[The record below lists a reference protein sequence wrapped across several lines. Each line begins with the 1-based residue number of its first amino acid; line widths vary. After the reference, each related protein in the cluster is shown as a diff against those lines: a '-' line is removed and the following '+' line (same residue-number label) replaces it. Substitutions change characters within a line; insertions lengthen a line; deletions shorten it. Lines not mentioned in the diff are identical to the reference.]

1 MAWDPTP
8 VFLPGEFHGLR
19 RLVGYS
25 PWVIEELDMTEQLT
39 LKLHFNSAE
48 EEG

>member
-1 MAWDPTP
+1 M
-8 VFLPGEFHGLR
+8 
-19 RLVGYS
+19 GYS
-25 PWVIEELDMTEQLT
+25 PWVIEELDTTERLT